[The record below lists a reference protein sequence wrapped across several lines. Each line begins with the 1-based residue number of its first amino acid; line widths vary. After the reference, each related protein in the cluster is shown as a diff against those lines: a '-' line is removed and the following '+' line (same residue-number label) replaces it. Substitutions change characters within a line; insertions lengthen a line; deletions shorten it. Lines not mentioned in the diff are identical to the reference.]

1 MADRGSG
8 CAVCPPPTCVCALLV
23 PRGSGL
29 GVWAVL
35 CAPLPVL
42 VQISV
47 WLEVSWDWDSA
58 AGNLVSG
65 ITRLGCRSTVFLHL
79 CAVLVLTYIQG
90 ISVPVPC
97 WLGDSGEGTLLLL
110 PCFVT
115 CGSSRALGF

>member
-1 MADRGSG
+1 MVDRGSG
-8 CAVCPPPTCVCALLV
+8 CAVCPPPARVSSLLV
-23 PRGSGL
+23 PRVSGL
-29 GVWAVL
+29 RVRAVL
-35 CAPLPVL
+35 CAPLSVL

-47 WLEVSWDWDSA
+47 LLRVPWDWDST

-97 WLGDSGEGTLLLL
+97 MLGDSGEGTSAASPVL
-110 PCFVT
+110 
-115 CGSSRALGF
+115 